1 MGFTPPVPQ
10 KYTDWEIRVAVLIS
24 LGIQLCLIFMAPLR
38 RRSASRL
45 PRFLVWSF
53 YLLADWIAD
62 LALGLLLNNM
72 GNIGSSNGN
81 ASLSVST
88 IGSRA
93 SGGKHPAP
101 ASDSSSSPIIFAFWA
116 PFLLLHL
123 GGPDTITAYSIED
136 AELWLRHFIGLL
148 FELFAASVV
157 FFCSLSGNHLIPASM
172 LMFVVGILKYGERT
186 YSLYCG
192 SVDGFRESVLGEP
205 VPGPNYAKLMEE
217 YDAKLKAKLPAEIEI
232 PIDKGEK
239 RLEPIKEGSLQYIAY
254 QFYQN
259 FRRLF
264 VDLILSFDERA
275 ISQEYFLSENTDSN
289 KAFTVVEMELN
300 YIYDVTYTK
309 AAVIHTHKGYVS
321 RFIGSACIITAFLF
335 FVALNKKGFLKVD
348 IVITYTL
355 LIGAIV
361 LDGAAL
367 LMLLLSDWTN
377 VYLEESQ
384 MCRYNS
390 TCWKWWAKKRDQ
402 MNHLI
407 RNRRWGEKM
416 SQLNLISY
424 CLDNPVK
431 PDRRIIHRIFYHVF
445 KIKPLFHFCKMI
457 AKKICC
463 AEMFDQTIYVT
474 HKEVNGEIKDFI
486 FKRLIS
492 AESKKLKTTE
502 EIKEVC
508 QSRGQRALEKI
519 NNAKELQFNEVKDW
533 NDWNQDK
540 QKLKKKVKDMN
551 QEKKDMNQEKRK
563 RLQESIDPNTHDFDH
578 SLLLWHI
585 ATELCYAESP
595 TTDNSTEESLKEH
608 WKRMGKLLSDYMLY
622 LLVMQP
628 AMLATT
634 AGIGL
639 IRFRD
644 TCAEARRF
652 FEQYGLNLKKEDAI
666 KLLMNVNT
674 SADPVD
680 VKGDRSKSVLF
691 DACILA
697 ECLQREKED
706 TRWWLIAEVWADMLF
721 YAASHCRGYGHVRQL
736 SKGGEMLTIVWLLMA
751 HMGVGEMY
759 QIKGGHAKAKLI
771 AEK

>member
-10 KYTDWEIRVAVLIS
+10 KYTDWEIRVAVLVS
-24 LGIQLCLIFMAPLR
+24 LGIQLGLIFMAPWR

-45 PRFLVWSF
+45 PRFMVWAF

-72 GNIGSSNGN
+72 GNIGSSNSS

-93 SGGKHPAP
+93 SGGKHPP
-101 ASDSSSSPIIFAFWA
+101 PDSNSSSSPIIFAFWA

-136 AELWLRHFIGLL
+136 AELWLRHLIGLL

-157 FFCSLSGNHLIPASM
+157 FSCSLSGNPLIPASV

-186 YSLYCG
+186 CSLYRG
-192 SVDGFRESVLGEP
+192 SVDGFRDSVLGEP

-217 YDAKLKAKLPAEIEI
+217 YDAKRKAHLPADIYI
-232 PIDKGEK
+232 PVDKEEK
-239 RLEPIKEGSLQYIAY
+239 RLEPINKVGSLQYIAY

-275 ISQEYFLSENTDSN
+275 ISQEYFLSENTDS
-289 KAFTVVEMELN
+289 KTAFTVVEMELS

-309 AAVIHTHKGYVS
+309 AAVIHTSEGYVA
-321 RFIGSACIITAFLF
+321 RIIGSACIITTFLI

-348 IVITYTL
+348 IAITYTL

-361 LDGAAL
+361 LDGAAF
-367 LMLLLSDWTN
+367 LMLLSSDWTK
-377 VYLEESQ
+377 VYLEKNK
-384 MCRYNS
+384 MCQYLS
-390 TCWKWWAKKRDQ
+390 KFWEWTEKRTQ
-402 MNHLI
+402 MNLLMRH
-407 RNRRWGEKM
+407 RRWGEKM
-416 SQLNLISY
+416 SQLNLISF

-431 PDRRIIHRIFYHVF
+431 PDKRIIHRIFYRVF
-445 KIKPLFHFCKMI
+445 QIKPVFQFCKKI
-457 AKKICC
+457 AKKLCC
-463 AEMFDQTIYVT
+463 TEMLDQTIYVT
-474 HKEVNGEIKDFI
+474 HKEVNDEIKDFI
-486 FKRLIS
+486 FKRLRT
-492 AESKKLKTTE
+492 ESKKLKTTE

-508 QSRGQRALEKI
+508 KRRGQGAFEKI
-519 NNAKELQFNEVKDW
+519 DNEMQFEGSE
-533 NDWNQDK
+533 QEK
-540 QKLKKKVKDMN
+540 QKCINILK
-551 QEKKDMNQEKRK
+551 
-563 RLQESIDPNTHDFDH
+563 ESIDPKTHDFDH

-585 ATELCYAESP
+585 ATELCLYTLKNNEPASP
-595 TTDNSTEESLKEH
+595 TTDNSIKEEESLMEH

-628 AMLATT
+628 AMLMTT

-652 FEQYGLNLKKEDAI
+652 FEQYGCLHQNDAI

-674 SADPVD
+674 TADPAE

-697 ECLQREKED
+697 KCLLKLEKED
-706 TRWWLIAEVWADMLF
+706 TMWWLIAEVWADMLF
-721 YAASHCRGYGHVRQL
+721 YVASHCRGYGHVRQL